1 MNVSWAG
8 GAALDPEA
16 RAASAIAG
24 IHAGLTAGV
33 MLLDSADIYAPSW
46 DSLGHNEA
54 FVAEALASWNAPQSA
69 KDAVVVATKGGIT
82 RRDGEKWGRNGSL
95 DYLLAAAEASRE
107 RLGVDMIDLW
117 QHHRLDPALNL
128 ETQCENVGQL
138 KARGVV
144 GQIGVSNYSASQLR
158 RAIDVLGTP
167 SEGGV
172 VSIQNEFS
180 PLYRHDLDVLDV
192 CEEFGVAFLPWSPL
206 GGSKK
211 IDQLATESHSFLSA
225 MAEEK
230 GCSVPV
236 VTLAWLMAYSPAII
250 PIPGAT
256 RTSSIEDCVS
266 AAGLELTDQEAE
278 AITASLPPSFPRS
291 HELEPTAPFRT

>member
-8 GAALDPEA
+8 GAALDPED
-16 RAASAIAG
+16 REASAIAG
-24 IHAGLTAGV
+24 IHAGLAAGV
-33 MLLDSADIYAPSW
+33 MLLDTADIYAPSW
-46 DSLGHNEA
+46 DSLGHNEV
-54 FVAEALASWNAPQSA
+54 FVAEALASWDAPSSA
-69 KDAVVVATKGGIT
+69 KDSVVVATKGGIT
-82 RRDGEKWGRNGSL
+82 RSEGEKWGRNGSL
-95 DYLLAAAEASRE
+95 DYLLAAAEGSRE

-117 QHHRLDPALNL
+117 QHHRLDPSLDL

-144 GQIGVSNYSASQLR
+144 GHIGVSNYSASQLR
-158 RAIDVLGTP
+158 RAIDILGAP
-167 SEGGV
+167 SAGGV

-192 CEEFGVAFLPWSPL
+192 CEEFGVALLPWSPL
-206 GGSKK
+206 GGSKNV
-211 IDQLATESHSFLSA
+211 DQLTTESHSVLIE

-230 GCSVPV
+230 SCSVPV

-256 RTSSIEDCVS
+256 RASSIEDCVS
-266 AAGLELTDQEAE
+266 AAALELTVEE
-278 AITASLPPSFPRS
+278 LEVIKASLPLSLPRS
-291 HELEPTAPFRT
+291 SELEPTAPFRA